1 MRLSNIS
8 SATLFAAD
16 NNFKRFLKT
25 ASSCNN
31 YFSISDNPFYGK
43 VNSSGDIVYLSESY
57 LSSLSTKDDQTVYA
71 LNFVVDAF
79 KDFKEYYLKAVN
91 TNVVKN
97 DILREAVYPVSGWK
111 SAHEIYARDI
121 QGLYYILVNKYLQ
134 RPSKTQGVITKNFDD
149 FMSLTIKLFDYV
161 GKNMHLSRSSFIVS
175 ANCPIST
182 TGLILDIL
190 PSDAKSVDIFTSVNY
205 DFYVKS
211 LKKFGFM
218 LDINNPRRI
227 VADIGSPA
235 MQGYMLKYEVT
246 IDNLFSKYFHKA
258 KDYDYD
264 LIKIYLMQFYNN
276 YAKDYPILSQVTK
289 AGRVNVEKYYLEKQN
304 NSKVNKIP
312 FPSGKIACDRTLTE
326 VIQRQQLTQQQMDS
340 LYNDTYWI
348 SYYPQIMNY
357 EMGKPLDS
365 KKINKV
371 VKNCIDINKTVG
383 IDEAKSYVN
392 GVFKILR
399 FPASDQIS
407 TTPQKSNLLTSE
419 SSSDTIEASATTTTS
434 TPASGG
440 SSGGGGGGY

>member
-16 NNFKRFLKT
+16 NNFKRFLKR

-43 VNSSGDIVYLSESY
+43 VNSNGDIIYLSENY
-57 LSSLSTKDDQTVYA
+57 LSSLSTKDGQTVYA

-91 TNVVKN
+91 TNIVKN

-134 RPSKTQGVITKNFDD
+134 NPLKTQGAITKNFDD

-175 ANCPIST
+175 TNCPIST
-182 TGLILDIL
+182 TGLVLDIL
-190 PSDAKSVDIFTSVNY
+190 PPDAKSVDIFTSVNY

-218 LDINNPRRI
+218 LDINNPKRI
-227 VADIGSPA
+227 VADIGSTA
-235 MQGYMLKYEVT
+235 MQNYMQKYDVT
-246 IDNLFSKYFHKA
+246 IDNLFSKYFYKA

-264 LIKIYLMQFYNN
+264 LIKVYLTQFYNN
-276 YAKDYPILSQVTK
+276 YAKDYPVLSKVTK
-289 AGRVNVEKYYLEKQN
+289 AGRVNIEKYYLEKQN

-312 FPSGKIACDRTLTE
+312 FPSGKIACDKTLTE
-326 VIQRQQLTQQQMDS
+326 VIQRQQLSQQQMDS
-340 LYNDTYWI
+340 QYNDAYWI

-357 EMGKPLDS
+357 EMGKPLDN
-365 KKINKV
+365 KQINKV
-371 VKNCIDINKTVG
+371 VKNCKHIHKTVG
-383 IDEAKSYVN
+383 IDEAKSYVS

-399 FPASDQIS
+399 FPTSSQIS
-407 TTPQKSNLLTSE
+407 TTPMKSNLLTSA
-419 SSSDTIEASATTTTS
+419 SSSDIIETSTATTTS
-434 TPASGG
+434 APASGG
-440 SSGGGGGGY
+440 SSGGGGY